1 VADALARLPQ
11 QQREAVILHYLQ
23 GLPLAEV
30 ARQLGRSEASAAGL
44 LYRGLKKL
52 RELLHEQE

>member
-1 VADALARLPQ
+1 
-11 QQREAVILHYLQ
+11 
-23 GLPLAEV
+23 V

-44 LYRGLKKL
+44 LHRGLKKL